1 MKSRRT
7 SYEIY
12 WEILTFCK
20 TAKSFTQGCGTGANL
35 NSKIGQD
42 YVDLLISKGYLRKVP
57 EGDRLLL
64 CATAAAKAYIDA
76 FARLYQSLYRDAP
89 EFKL

>member
-12 WEILTFCK
+12 WEILTFCR
-20 TAKSFTQGCGTGANL
+20 TARSFTHVVNRCDL

-42 YVDLLISKGYLRKVP
+42 YVDFLISKGYLRKVP
-57 EGDRLLL
+57 EGERLLL
-64 CATAAAKAYIDA
+64 CTTAAAKDYIDA
-76 FARLYQSLYRDAP
+76 FSRLYQSLYRDAP

>member
-20 TAKSFTQGCGTGANL
+20 TAKSFTQVVNRCDL

-42 YVDLLISKGYLRKVP
+42 YVDFLISKGYLRKVP